1 MMTPLLFLAEMAG
14 FALQTAPIA
23 VLCFSPFTSEEL
35 RLRRKTIW
43 IIVAILEAVGSL
55 GMAFLSW
62 ITYERI
68 SFDIAEPLLN
78 LFMLFFM
85 ALFAV
90 LYFWVVKA
98 SLAAKIL
105 PFILLIQY
113 AASLFILNTV
123 LLQTAHH
130 SIDYPYQ
137 QVCYHPLTVVTSFAL
152 TAITF
157 PLMVLFYKKVLQ
169 PMFPLMDRRD
179 LSRGCYF
186 FAAALVLYFIE
197 VYLLTF
203 APSALENVFM
213 VMALVCMTLTDMI
226 LYYIFFSQ
234 IRLTAQNQ
242 QLAEQLRQFDEQ
254 YRVITGNVEEAR
266 RFRHDL
272 RQHLNVIS
280 ELNQENRRAEL
291 TAYLERYT
299 ESYQALD
306 SQPLTGFF
314 AVDNILRH
322 YLARAQSEGVRV
334 QTELGRFE
342 DGLGFDPTDI
352 TVLLGNLLENALEAC
367 RKIPRPEERSLSIS
381 LRQREGAL
389 LISLANSCPTGSA
402 EFSSFVGA
410 SSFPS
415 TKRDGGRHGL
425 GLKSVQ
431 MVADKYGGSAE
442 YKREGGVFTAR
453 VVLNVP

>member
-1 MMTPLLFLAEMAG
+1 MLQIATCEDLEEEANGLSASLEALLDKQQLPHVIS
-14 FALQTAPIA
+14 L
-23 VLCFSPFTSEEL
+23 FSSGEEL
-35 RLRRKTIW
+35 IAALEGGLQFDLCLLDIYLAGLNGVDAARRVKELAPSIQ
-43 IIVAILEAVGSL
+43 VAFTTSSRE
-55 GMAFLSW
+55 
-62 ITYERI
+62 
-68 SFDIAEPLLN
+68 
-78 LFMLFFM
+78 
-85 ALFAV
+85 FAV
-90 LYFWVVKA
+90 ETFDLDAVYYLVK
-98 SLAAKIL
+98 
-105 PFILLIQY
+105 PV
-113 AASLFILNTV
+113 TV
-123 LLQTAHH
+123 L
-130 SIDYPYQ
+130 
-137 QVCYHPLTVVTSFAL
+137 TSFVL
-152 TAITF
+152 TAVTF

-169 PMFPLMDRRD
+169 PMFPLMGRRD

-352 TVLLGNLLENALEAC
+352 TVLLGNLLANALQAC
-367 RKIPRPEERSLSIS
+367 QKVPRPEERSLSIS

-389 LISLANSCPTGSA
+389 LISLANNCPTGSA

>member
-1 MMTPLLFLAEMAG
+1 MGGQVPVAQQGFQVLQRGDVGLHPGDLGFPLPLPQDDGHAGLYLLA
-14 FALQTAPIA
+14 
-23 VLCFSPFTSEEL
+23 
-35 RLRRKTIW
+35 
-43 IIVAILEAVGSL
+43 
-55 GMAFLSW
+55 
-62 ITYERI
+62 
-68 SFDIAEPLLN
+68 
-78 LFMLFFM
+78 
-85 ALFAV
+85 
-90 LYFWVVKA
+90 
-98 SLAAKIL
+98 
-105 PFILLIQY
+105 
-113 AASLFILNTV
+113 
-123 LLQTAHH
+123 LLQGDKA
-130 SIDYPYQ
+130 D
-137 QVCYHPLTVVTSFAL
+137 
-152 TAITF
+152 
-157 PLMVLFYKKVLQ
+157 
-169 PMFPLMDRRD
+169 
-179 LSRGCYF
+179 
-186 FAAALVLYFIE
+186 
-197 VYLLTF
+197 
-203 APSALENVFM
+203 
-213 VMALVCMTLTDMI
+213 
-226 LYYIFFSQ
+226 YYIFFSQ

-306 SQPLTGFF
+306 SQPLIGFF

-402 EFSSFVGA
+402 EFSSF
-410 SSFPS
+410 
-415 TKRDGGRHGL
+415 GGRPPSPPPSGTE
-425 GLKSVQ
+425 
-431 MVADKYGGSAE
+431 AA
-442 YKREGGVFTAR
+442 TAWG
-453 VVLNVP
+453 

>member
-23 VLCFSPFTSEEL
+23 VLCFLPFAQNEL
-35 RLRRKTIW
+35 RLSRKVLWT
-43 IIVAILEAVGSL
+43 IVAVLEAVGAL
-55 GMAFLSW
+55 GMGCFTAAFNKGDPNASSNVGNYFMFL
-62 ITYERI
+62 
-68 SFDIAEPLLN
+68 FLL
-78 LFMLFFM
+78 LFFC
-85 ALFAV
+85 
-90 LYFWVVKA
+90 LYFWAIRTK
-98 SLAAKIL
+98 LAAKVL
-105 PFILLIQY
+105 PLILLIQY
-113 AASLFILNTV
+113 AAFLFLLNTI
-123 LLQTAHH
+123 LLQASHVH
-130 SIDYPYQ
+130 FGVPYLNMS
-137 QVCYHPLTVVTSFAL
+137 YHPVTVLTSFAL

-157 PLMVLFYKKVLQ
+157 PLMVLFFKKVLQ
-169 PMFPLMDRRD
+169 PMFPLMGRRD

-389 LISLANSCPTGSA
+389 LISLANNCPTGSA